1 MPYDCRGLDVT
12 STSAEAVAHF
22 DNATRSFLAHR
33 SDAADHLGLALAQD
47 PDLTLGHCLHGFA
60 LLLLGRSELFA
71 PARDAAAR
79 AQGAMA
85 RRSAT
90 LRERR
95 FCQALQSWLDGD
107 MENCA
112 ALLESALMGQKLDAL
127 AFKLAHA
134 IRFLLG
140 DARAMVQAA
149 NTLYAAWSADIPD
162 YGFIF
167 GCRAFALEE
176 IGAFSAAESCGR
188 QAVEIEEQDV
198 WAAHAVAH
206 VYETRR
212 LPAAG
217 IAWLSHWNAHL
228 DGVNNFAG
236 HLHWHEALFYLAQ
249 DKNEAA
255 LALYDARIR
264 CARTDDY
271 RDIAN
276 AASLL
281 WRLERAGS
289 DVGTRWNELADI
301 AERRVG
307 DHALVF
313 AQLNYLLCLAGAKR
327 HPAAS
332 AMLDAMQ
339 RSARDDRGTQA
350 RILAAVGIPMA
361 TLLAS
366 TGDQHRP
373 SITRHDLR
381 AIGGSNAQRAVFERI
396 LDDAHAPA
404 LALRPGSLAA

>member
-1 MPYDCRGLDVT
+1 MEYDCRGLKVT

-33 SDAADHLGLALAQD
+33 SDAADHLSAALARD
-47 PDLTLGHCLHGFA
+47 PDLALGHCFHGFA

-71 PARDAAAR
+71 PARNAAAQAR
-79 AQGAMA
+79 RAMA
-85 RRSAT
+85 RRGAT
-90 LRERR
+90 LREQR
-95 FCQALQSWLDGD
+95 FCQALQFWLDGE

-112 ALLESALMGQKLDAL
+112 ALLENALADQKLDAL

-149 NTLYAAWSADIPD
+149 NSLDAAWSPDSPD
-162 YGFIF
+162 YGFIL

-176 IGAFSAAESCGR
+176 IGALSAAESCGR
-188 QAVEIEEQDV
+188 QAVEIAAQDV

-217 IAWLSHWNAHL
+217 IAWLSRWNANL

-236 HLHWHEALFYLAQ
+236 HLYWHEALFQLAAGRN
-249 DKNEAA
+249 DAA
-255 LALYDARIR
+255 LALYDTKIR
-264 CARTDDY
+264 CVRTDDY

-281 WRLERAGS
+281 LRLERAGGS
-289 DVGTRWNELADI
+289 VGARWDELADI
-301 AERRVG
+301 AERRTG

-313 AQLNYLLCLAGAKR
+313 AQLNYLLCLTGAKR
-327 HPAAS
+327 RLAIS
-332 AMLDAMQ
+332 VMLDAMR
-339 RSARDDRGTQA
+339 RSARDGRGSQA
-350 RILAAVGIPMA
+350 RILAGVGVPMA
-361 TLLAS
+361 TLLA
-366 TGDQHRP
+366 GDRCHS
-373 SITRHDLR
+373 SITHHDLR
-381 AIGGSNAQRAVFERI
+381 AIGGSNAQRAVFEGI
-396 LDDAHAPA
+396 LDDAHAPTS
-404 LALRPGSLAA
+404 ALRPGNLAA